1 MNNESKKAFIFNILY
16 ILSVCILFFITVK
29 FLLIYLLPFV
39 IALFVAIL
47 VQKPANKI
55 SDKLKIKSGII
66 SAFLAAVVYILLAA
80 LFVFIVYRIYL
91 LLGDIM
97 NSLPSIS
104 GKINSF
110 LSDAEQKLTST
121 VKQFSPE
128 LSDHISTLAKSTIS
142 NLTLKISEYVSSAAA
157 AAAKKAPSL
166 IFSSIVTLVAS
177 CFIAKD
183 FKGFTKF
190 ASGLLGNRYYSNIL
204 KIKHILSE
212 SVLKILK
219 GYLLLMA
226 LTFAEL
232 SAGFLILKVKYAIA
246 IAAVIAFIDIL
257 PVLGTGAVL
266 IPWSIFCFFSGNTS
280 DGVGLIILYSLI
292 TVVRNFAEPK
302 IIGNQM
308 GIHPLFTLIAM
319 FIGIKIFGFA
329 GLFILP
335 VTLIVIVK
343 YYKEEM
349 EQEETLTL

>member
-142 NLTLKISEYVSSAAA
+142 NLTLKISEYVSSVAA